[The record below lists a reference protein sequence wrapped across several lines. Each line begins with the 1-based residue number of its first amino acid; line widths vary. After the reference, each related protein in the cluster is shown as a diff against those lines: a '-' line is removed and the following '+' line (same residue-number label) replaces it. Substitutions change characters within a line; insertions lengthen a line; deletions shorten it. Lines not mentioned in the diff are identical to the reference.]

1 MTGLST
7 GLRSSKKISKPI
19 LFGTPEMIED
29 YLNYPELSDISKSE
43 NFTLDVITPVSDVS
57 KPLGNTR

>member
-1 MTGLST
+1 
-7 GLRSSKKISKPI
+7 
-19 LFGTPEMIED
+19 MIED